1 MHIGVIPDGNRRF
14 MKKKGIASLGESY
27 GLGINKFYDF
37 LEWCIDLGVDEVT
50 VYALSSENL
59 ENRGALEIKT
69 LLSVFS
75 KQAKDMI
82 KDERIHRNKVIVRIC
97 GDKELLERKGG
108 KDALAQLEKLE
119 EATKSY
125 RDVGLNLAV
134 AYGGRQEIL
143 NAAKL
148 LAESGKEITEAG
160 IKDNL
165 WINDYPDIIIRTSE
179 RRISNF
185 LTWQSAY
192 SEIYFIEKLWQEFGR
207 EDLEKVLAE
216 YKSRERRYGK

>member
-27 GLGINKFYDF
+27 DLGINKFYDF
-37 LEWCIDLGVDEVT
+37 LEWSIDLGVDEVT

-75 KQAKDMI
+75 RQAKDMI
-82 KDERIHRNKVIVRIC
+82 KDERIHRNKINVRIC
-97 GDKELLERKGG
+97 GDKELLTKKGG
-108 KDALAQLEKLE
+108 RDALAELEKLE
-119 EATKSY
+119 DATKY
-125 RDVGLNLAV
+125 YKEFRLNLAV

-143 NAAKL
+143 NAVKL
-148 LAESGKEITEAG
+148 LAESGKEITETNL
-160 IKDNL
+160 KENL
-165 WINDYPDIIIRTSE
+165 WVKNYPDIIIRTSE

-207 EDLEKVLAE
+207 EDLEKVLGD